1 MIDSVRCEINSVY
14 FVVSQQSHY
23 FNLTRSL
30 SYLTF
35 KISFLF
41 LGKIRTTDSSYS
53 WEYPGYIVDDLI
65 VAG

>member
-30 SYLTF
+30 SCLTF
-35 KISFLF
+35 KISFISW
-41 LGKIRTTDSSYS
+41 KIRTTDSYS
-53 WEYPGYIVDDLI
+53 REYPGYIVDDLI

>member
-30 SYLTF
+30 SCLTF

-41 LGKIRTTDSSYS
+41 LGKIRTTDSYS